1 MDRMRLGRTGL
12 MASRSG
18 FGAIPIQRIGAA
30 EAKTLLRKA
39 YGGGIDFFDT
49 ARGYTDS
56 EEKIGLAL
64 SDLREHVFLAT
75 KTPALDGKALRADL
89 ETSLRL
95 LRTDYIDVYQLHNP
109 AFVPRPGDG
118 TGLYEALEEARR
130 AGKVRFVGIT
140 NHRLAVAREALES
153 GLYDTLQFPFSS
165 LSSAEDLGLVEE
177 ARKKDV
183 GFIAMKALSG
193 GLLTN
198 AAAAFAFVRGHEGV
212 LPIWGI
218 EREAQLDEF
227 LALEADP
234 PEFDDAMRELIERD
248 RAELS
253 GSFCRGCGYCLPC
266 PAGIEI
272 NMAARMTYLMRRSRF
287 ELYVTPEWRAK
298 MELIDSCT
306 SCGSCRKKCPYGLD
320 TPALLKSQLAGYREL
335 AGQASGGAPP
345 LARS

>member
-1 MDRMRLGRTGL
+1 VDRMRLGRTGI

-30 EAKTLLRKA
+30 ESTALLRKA
-39 YGGGIDFFDT
+39 FEGGINFFDT
-49 ARGYTDS
+49 ARSYTDS

-64 SDLREHVFLAT
+64 SGLRKELFLAT
-75 KTPALDGKALRADL
+75 KTPAQDGQALRADL
-89 ETSLRL
+89 ELSLKS

-118 TGLYEALEEARR
+118 SGLYEALAEAKR
-130 AGKVRFVGIT
+130 AGKIRFLGIT

-177 ARKKDV
+177 ARKRDV

-227 LALEADP
+227 LALEASP
-234 PEFDDAMRELIERD
+234 PVLDDAMRELIERD

-298 MELIDSCT
+298 MELIEKCT
-306 SCGSCRKKCPYGLD
+306 GCGSCRKKCPYGLD
-320 TPALLKSQLAGYREL
+320 TPELLKAQLAGYREL
-335 AGQASGGAPP
+335 A
-345 LARS
+345 R